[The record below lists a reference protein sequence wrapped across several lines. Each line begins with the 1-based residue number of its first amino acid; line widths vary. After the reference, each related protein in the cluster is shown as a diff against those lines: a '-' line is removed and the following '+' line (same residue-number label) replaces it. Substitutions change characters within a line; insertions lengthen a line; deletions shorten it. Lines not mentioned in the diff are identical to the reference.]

1 MSSYSVSKPLAILF
15 IACGLALILSN
26 VLLARRLS
34 QLARLDDL
42 LNVSN
47 KLETGGVVP
56 PLVGYDLSGNK
67 VTYSYGDDSRD
78 TMLLVLSPGCHACD
92 ENWPKWNRL
101 IKSLDSQSTRLVIA
115 NIASIPVTPDYISRH
130 QINGIPL
137 VAEVSAESMQA
148 YRLAYT
154 PQTILIGHDGRVRK
168 VHTGV
173 LNDGMF
179 AFSTSCSALSDGHCV
194 SGSAGLIASIAH

>member
-1 MSSYSVSKPLAILF
+1 VSSYSVSKPLAILF
-15 IACGLALILSN
+15 IVCGLALIFSN

-34 QLARLDDL
+34 QLSRLDDL
-42 LNVSN
+42 LNASN

-56 PLVGYDLSGNK
+56 PLVGYDLSGQK

-101 IKSLDSQSTRLVIA
+101 IKSLDTQSTRLVIA

-130 QINGIPL
+130 QISGIPL
-137 VAEVSAESMQA
+137 VAEVSAESLQA
-148 YRLAYT
+148 YRLGYT
-154 PQTILIGHDGRVRK
+154 PQTILISHDGRVRK
-168 VHTGV
+168 VYTGV
-173 LNDGMF
+173 LNDNTF
-179 AFSTSCSALSDGHCV
+179 ALDAGCSMSPSGHCV
-194 SGSAGLIASIAH
+194 SESANLTASGAF

>member
-15 IACGLALILSN
+15 VACGLALIVSN

-42 LNVSN
+42 LNASN
-47 KLETGGVVP
+47 KLETGGIVP

-67 VTYSYGDDSRD
+67 VTYSYGGDVRD

-92 ENWPKWNRL
+92 ENWPKWNQL
-101 IKSLDSQSTRLVIA
+101 IKSLDSKSTRLVIA
-115 NIASIPVTPDYISRH
+115 NIASIPVTNEYITRH
-130 QINGIPL
+130 QIDGIPL

-154 PQTILIGHDGRVRK
+154 PQTILISHDGRVRR

-173 LNDGMF
+173 LNDNTF
-179 AFSTSCSALSDGHCV
+179 AFQTRC
-194 SGSAGLIASIAH
+194 SGSPDRRCGYESATLIASGAN